1 MSTDHVVAGG
11 AHKWLQ
17 VKESRRH
24 VYASSRRALITM
36 PSSAALRAQREKT
49 AEFAPSNPF
58 DGADE
63 GLLLGTASDVVAEV
77 ASKANIFDDSREDIF
92 PQFDEGGKAQK
103 LCCAAWQLLYL
114 RSYRMC

>member
-1 MSTDHVVAGG
+1 
-11 AHKWLQ
+11 
-17 VKESRRH
+17 
-24 VYASSRRALITM
+24 M
-36 PSSAALRAQREKT
+36 PSSAALRAQQEKAT
-49 AEFAPSNPF
+49 EFAPSNPF